1 MMFTPQKKAWS
12 GWTRTPRTDV
22 QKSGLGADRNTPNNP
37 NSGDGSVLRG
47 KSVALADPVTP
58 NGVGHDLDGEGLVNK
73 ISKLENELFDYQYNM
88 GLLLIEKKEWD
99 SRYEE
104 LKQAITQTTDSLKRE
119 QAAHLLAISDAE
131 RREENL
137 RKALGVEKQCV
148 LDLEKAV
155 REMRGENAELKFTA
169 DSKLAEANALITNVE
184 EKSLEVEAKL
194 RAADAKLAEVSRKSS
209 ELERKSHEVE
219 SRESSLRR
227 ERLSFI
233 AEREAHESAFSRQ
246 REDLREWQQKLQEGE
261 ERLSKAQ
268 RIINQ
273 REERSNEND
282 KIFKQKE
289 KDLEEAQRKID
300 EANSMLKKKEDEMSC
315 RQANLVLKEKEFDA
329 TRKKLVIKEEELRV
343 LEEKLNDREKCEIQ
357 KLIDEHN
364 AVLDGKIQE
373 FELEADQKRKSL
385 DEELKGKV
393 TELEKKEAE
402 IKHVE
407 EKIVKREQALDK
419 RTDKIKEKE
428 KDFDSKSKALKERE
442 KSIRAEEKNLE
453 TEKRQLTADKEE
465 FLNLKAELEKI
476 RAATEEQLLK
486 IREEKN
492 RLKVNEEERA
502 EYVRLQSGLKEEI
515 EKCRLQEQ
523 QLLKEVEDLKQQKQN
538 FEREWEDLDEKRGE
552 IEKELKSISEQKEK
566 FEKQRASE
574 EERVKKE
581 KQAVE
586 GLVKME
592 MEALELAKESFEA
605 NMEHERSVLAEK
617 ARSERQQ
624 MLHELELQKS
634 EFENE
639 LQKRK
644 DDVEKVLQE
653 KEKLFDEEKERESN
667 NINFLRDL
675 ARREMEEMKLERLRI
690 EKERQEIEENN
701 KHLQEQQLEMREDI
715 DKLGDVSR
723 KLKDHREE
731 FMKERERFILF
742 VEQHKSCKSCG
753 ELTSEFVLSD
763 LISSREIE
771 NADVLSKQRQV
782 IDINDNQNLVAVAKP
797 ETNVSPSAH
806 LLSPISF
813 LRSCKSKIFRFSP
826 GKKTE
831 PTAVENLTK
840 VAPLSTENM
849 GEPSKRLDFSAH
861 EPESSFANGSDLPDV
876 RRIQSDSSIRE
887 AEQDLSVDDQ
897 SNFNNEIADV
907 QEAIQPSGLKHG
919 RQTRKRGKPRVSRTH
934 SVKAVMEDAKLIL
947 GDSLELNETE
957 DSSHLRA
964 ESRDESSLADKG
976 IPRNNRKRRT
986 RTSQNTVSE
995 HDGGD
1000 SEGQSDSITAGKRR
1014 RRQPKVA
1021 PVQNPG
1027 EKRYNL
1033 RRLKVGVTTAKVKSG
1048 VDRENKEEDGAR
1060 APTSTEYASQNGGS
1074 AHFAPEASNNEND
1087 YADNMVENPAAAA
1100 ALSEEVNC
1108 TPEVARDADAYQTES
1123 ATEGGNDDDEEEEE
1137 NESLQPGEV
1146 SIGKKLWTFFTT

>member
-1 MMFTPQKKAWS
+1 MMFTPQRKPWS
-12 GWTRTPRTDV
+12 GWKGTPQTDAP
-22 QKSGLGADRNTPNNP
+22 QKSGLGSAPVNP
-37 NSGDGSVLRG
+37 NSGDASVLRG
-47 KSVALADPVTP
+47 KTVAFTDSVTP
-58 NGVGHDLDGEGLVNK
+58 NGAARHEVDAQGLVDK

-99 SRYEE
+99 SRFEE
-104 LKQAITQTTDSLKRE
+104 LNQAITQITDSLKRE

-155 REMRGENAELKFTA
+155 REMRGENAKLKFNA
-169 DSKLAEANALITNVE
+169 DSQLAEANALITNVE

-209 ELERKSHEVE
+209 ELERKSQEVE

-246 REDLREWQQKLQEGE
+246 REDLREWERKLQEGE
-261 ERLSKAQ
+261 DRLSKAQ

-273 REERSNEND
+273 REERANEND

-289 KDLEEAQRKID
+289 KELEEAQRKID
-300 EANSMLKKKEDEMSC
+300 EANSLLKKQEDEMSC
-315 RQANLVLKEKEFDA
+315 RQANLVLKEKEFDS
-329 TRKKLVIKEEELRV
+329 TRKKLAVKEEELRV
-343 LEEKLNDREKCEIQ
+343 LEEKLNDREKVEIQ
-357 KLIDEHN
+357 KLNDEHN
-364 AVLDGKIQE
+364 AILDGKKQE
-373 FELEADQKRKSL
+373 FELEAEQRRKSL
-385 DEELKGKV
+385 EDELKTKV
-393 TELEKKEAE
+393 IELEKKEAE
-402 IKHVE
+402 IKHME
-407 EKIVKREQALDK
+407 DKIVRREQALDK
-419 RTDKIKEKE
+419 RIDKVKEKE

-442 KSIRAEEKNLE
+442 KSIKAEEKNLE
-453 TEKRQLTADKEE
+453 SEKRQLTADREE

-476 RAATEEQLLK
+476 RDSNKEQLLK
-486 IREEKN
+486 IREEKDQ
-492 RLKVNEEERA
+492 LKVNEDERA
-502 EYVRLQSGLKEEI
+502 EYVRLQSGLKEEM
-515 EKCRLQEQ
+515 EKCRLQEK

-538 FEREWEDLDEKRGE
+538 FEREWDDLDERRAE
-552 IEKELKSISEQKEK
+552 IEKEVKSINEQKEK

-574 EERVKKE
+574 EEIMRKR
-581 KQAVE
+581 KQEVE
-586 GLVKME
+586 NFVKME
-592 MEALELAKESFEA
+592 MDALDLAKESFEA
-605 NMEHERSVLAEK
+605 NMEHERSVQAEK

-634 EFENE
+634 EFEND
-639 LQKRK
+639 LQRRK
-644 DDVEKVLQE
+644 DDVENVLQE
-653 KEKLFDEEKERESN
+653 KEKLFDEEKERELN
-667 NINFLRDL
+667 NINFLRDV

-690 EKERQEIEENN
+690 DKDRQEIEENN

-715 DKLGDVSR
+715 DKLGDLSR
-723 KLKDHREE
+723 KLKDHREQ
-731 FMKERERFILF
+731 FIKEKERFILF

-763 LISSREIE
+763 LIASREIE
-771 NADVLSKQRQV
+771 NADVLSKQKQV
-782 IDINDNQNLVAVAKP
+782 IDIKDSQSPVPVAKQ
-797 ETNVSPSAH
+797 ESNVSPSAH

-826 GKKTE
+826 GKNTE
-831 PTAVENLTK
+831 PTAMENLTK
-840 VAPLSTENM
+840 VTPLSTENM
-849 GEPSKRLDFSAH
+849 GEPSKRLDFAAN
-861 EPESSFANGSDLPDV
+861 EPESSFAKGSDLP
-876 RRIQSDSSIRE
+876 DSSIRE
-887 AEQDLSVDDQ
+887 AEQDFSIDDQ

-907 QEAIQPSGLKHG
+907 QEVIQPSDLKYSRQIRKKG
-919 RQTRKRGKPRVSRTH
+919 RPRVNRTR
-934 SVKAVMEDAKLIL
+934 SVKDVVEEAKHII
-947 GDSLELNETE
+947 GDSLEVNETE

-964 ESRDESSLADKG
+964 ESCDGSSLADKG
-976 IPRNNRKRRT
+976 IPRNARKRTRA

-1000 SEGQSDSITAGKRR
+1000 SEEQSGSITVGKRR
-1014 RRQPKVA
+1014 KRHPKAA
-1021 PVQNPG
+1021 PVQSPG

-1033 RRLKVGVTTAKVKSG
+1033 RRLKVGVTVSKAKTG
-1048 VDRENKEEDGAR
+1048 MDRENKENDGSK
-1060 APTSTEYASQNGGS
+1060 APTSAEYASQNGGS

-1087 YADNMVENPAAAA
+1087 DAVHLVVNAAG

-1108 TPEVARDADAYQTES
+1108 TPEDVRNDVDDYRTES
-1123 ATEGGNDDDEEEEE
+1123 LTEGGNDDDEEDE
-1137 NESLQPGEV
+1137 NDSLQPGEA